1 VEEGRK
7 PYVIPVGGSNSLGT
21 WYCLIFLMLSF
32 MLQLHVP
39 DFRVYGIVRVSL
51 MNIIP
56 GLGVSIG
63 EVAVTAILQMD
74 ISPFFYGYEMS
85 RHLTY
90 QISYKQ
96 EDLGNISYSG

>member
-32 MLQLHVP
+32 MLQLHVS

-56 GLGVSIG
+56 GLGVC
-63 EVAVTAILQMD
+63 L
-74 ISPFFYGYEMS
+74 SPSKM
-85 RHLTY
+85 
-90 QISYKQ
+90 
-96 EDLGNISYSG
+96 